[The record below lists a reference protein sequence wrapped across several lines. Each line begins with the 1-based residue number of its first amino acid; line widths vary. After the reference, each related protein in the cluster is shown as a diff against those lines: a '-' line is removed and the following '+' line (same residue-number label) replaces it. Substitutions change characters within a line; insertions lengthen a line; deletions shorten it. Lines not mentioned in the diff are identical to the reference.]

1 MILQSFKMALE
12 AIASNKVRSFLTML
26 GIIIGVIALVV
37 LVSLVTSATDSIT
50 DQVSSL
56 GTNLITVSIKD
67 DKGNPMRL
75 QELSYIAE
83 NDEVSQVA
91 PMGQLTVTAKKG
103 YNDESATVYGTT
115 PAYSD
120 IQGLEIEYGRFIKT
134 TDVDNSSYVAIL
146 SHDAAIELF
155 ERVDI
160 VGETVSLNGRS
171 FLVAGVL
178 AEDDSMMSMMR
189 SDISIY
195 VPYTVAMRMS
205 DSISGVTTF
214 YASPTNT
221 QSMDDMEEALTS
233 MMMSRLKQDEDA
245 FSVMNQSAIM
255 DAMSNVTSMLSLLLG
270 GIAAISLLVGG
281 IGIMN
286 IMLVS
291 VTERTREIG
300 IRKAI
305 GAGRSSIM
313 MQFLIEALVVSLMGC
328 ALGIVISWG
337 IIQVVTLIAGDLI
350 TFNMSGGVVMVAVAF
365 SVAIGVLFGIYP
377 ANKAARKHP
386 IEALRYEG

>member
-1 MILQSFKMALE
+1 MIFQSFKMALE
-12 AIASNKVRSFLTML
+12 SIMSNKVRSFLTML

-56 GTNLITVSIKD
+56 GSNLISVSIKD
-67 DKGNPMRL
+67 DKGNPLRL
-75 QELSYIAE
+75 NELSDIAE
-83 NDEVSQVA
+83 NDEIAEIA
-91 PMGQLTVTAKKG
+91 PLGQLTATAKRG
-103 YNDESATVYGTT
+103 YNDETATVYGTT
-115 PAYSD
+115 TSYQN
-120 IQGLEIEYGRFIKT
+120 IQGLDVEYGRFIKT
-134 TDVDNSSYVAIL
+134 TDVDNSSYIAVL
-146 SHDAAIELF
+146 SQDAATKLF
-155 ERVDI
+155 DRANV
-160 VGETVSLNGRS
+160 VGEKISLDGRS
-171 FLVAGVL
+171 FLVVGVL
-178 AEDDSMMSMMR
+178 AEDNSMMSMLQ
-189 SDISIY
+189 SNITVY
-195 VPYTVAMRMS
+195 VPYTVVMRMS
-205 DSISGVTTF
+205 DSISGVTSF
-214 YASPTNT
+214 YASPTST
-221 QSMDDMEEALTS
+221 ESMDNMEEALKS
-233 MMMSRLKQDEDA
+233 IMMNRLRHDEDA
-245 FSVMNQSAIM
+245 FSIMNQSVLM
-255 DAMSNVTSMLSLLLG
+255 DAMDNVTSMLSILLG

-305 GAGRSSIM
+305 GAGRRSIM

-328 ALGIVISWG
+328 IFGIIISWG
-337 IIQVVTLIAGDLI
+337 IIQLATAVAGDLI
-350 TFNMSGGVVMVAVAF
+350 MFSMSGGVVLIAVAF